1 MCAFRS
7 LPKHYLEAMKGGS
20 NHWQIFA
27 ALLNKVIDAETCL
40 TDINN
45 VLSVANI
52 NLLITIQDIDR
63 GTPDANEKRLN
74 ELASL
79 LERLKYSELNNINF
93 IIAMGQNERYQAGI
107 ISKVTDI
114 SEYIL
119 QLDTHRIIA
128 KWHSLNFEKI
138 FNERLLLTESPQ
150 LKSIQEYDN
159 NGKTVNHRVKIEFLN
174 ANVRTAS
181 NLITDIRLLKKV
193 MRRIDSCW
201 NKEKLLGEVDLD
213 TLLLTF
219 TLREAE
225 PDLFNSFINV
235 YPRLFRTPNS
245 IESKSSGE
253 IATIKAL
260 DRINEIIDRTSK
272 EKNKS
277 KFYINYIG
285 QILNSIDILKT
296 DNITLD
302 SYSGLQTQKINN
314 QLEHTNYLSRILL
327 EDIPEAEIRD
337 QHFLNEFDLT
347 LSHNTEEKI
356 DVIVKNILTDKRWQ
370 EGYQRFGS
378 LMMFNRNQFKDKKT
392 RKLFYSRIIS
402 ATVNDKSLLN
412 QLSLSWF
419 KNISIDIIKED
430 LNSLNWTFKKLKLLN
445 DFMTIEFISEEVNK
459 MHSFYYEVDSEEYN
473 DYIFLLKDL
482 YEKIILEDKSNII
495 YNFALIFE
503 KFKNKNSEKINF
515 TLYYYLKLFSG
526 ANEKLHD
533 TIKLLIKD
541 LSPDENQYQNEYH
554 TKYESPIINTLLK
567 IEKEDN
573 DTWLFWKDF
582 FKKQC
587 KDEPE
592 TYNHIKQNILK
603 LLFNMFNSDEKKSD
617 HI

>member
-1 MCAFRS
+1 
-7 LPKHYLEAMKGGS
+7 MKGGS